1 MCKCSLSLSLSLVHS
16 EALSFVR
23 CRRFANR
30 DVSYLPINL
39 RTGRRT
45 AAAHLVLC
53 ASVSHFLLPPA
64 AVLFTSA
71 AILRLCSS
79 SERPPHLGS
88 VFQGFRGGTP
98 RGTGKIDSSP
108 PAAATLWCVTTR
120 TTTHAVRATPP
131 SATNAPTP
139 TQSVNLPFFP
149 LLRLRCSARL
159 CWDVVSMVFFT
170 LWSFSELRHH
180 FLVFPC
186 TNLRTHLHTDTLAC
200 GGILRTLSK

>member
-1 MCKCSLSLSLSLVHS
+1 M
-16 EALSFVR
+16 R

-88 VFQGFRGGTP
+88 VFQGFRARDPAGDRENRFFSP
-98 RGTGKIDSSP
+98 RRRNTMV
-108 PAAATLWCVTTR
+108 CHH
-120 TTTHAVRATPP
+120 THDHT
-131 SATNAPTP
+131 
-139 TQSVNLPFFP
+139 
-149 LLRLRCSARL
+149 CSARDTPERNQRTNTNAICQPSFFSSPSPSL
-159 CWDVVSMVFFT
+159 FCWDVVSMVFFT

-186 TNLRTHLHTDTLAC
+186 TNLRTH
-200 GGILRTLSK
+200 

>member
-1 MCKCSLSLSLSLVHS
+1 M
-16 EALSFVR
+16 R

-39 RTGRRT
+39 HTGRRT

-53 ASVSHFLLPPA
+53 ASVSHFLSPPA
-64 AVLFTSA
+64 AVLFTSAA

-88 VFQGFRGGTP
+88 VRSKDSREGGTP

-139 TQSVNLPFFP
+139 TQSVNLPFFF
-149 LLRLRCSARL
+149 LCFAFALL

-186 TNLRTHLHTDTLAC
+186 THLHTDTLTC